1 MCPQKRKAVELL
13 ACPTHHHKRRGFT
26 AWLAAHSSEMPSP
39 LQPFLRQ
46 DNADGRSAS
55 TNRTSLRAVREDV
68 CYGPLVSFSFWQTL
82 DHGQKTILFWA
93 SEEPGK
99 GTETL
104 PEGGSGGEP
113 YGRYWKNL
121 GGILMAGRE
130 LVRIHHPKCSLQ
142 DEVLAPSGPDHLPL
156 SHISPCCRTSAIS
169 RAHRPAL
176 PTSRSTFAGL
186 LPWPCHQK
194 QTFSK
199 AQLMRFLK
207 AFPNVPTHAMLG
219 ITKAFFFFFFFNIF
233 IGVNCFTM
241 VC

>member
-1 MCPQKRKAVELL
+1 M
-13 ACPTHHHKRRGFT
+13 
-26 AWLAAHSSEMPSP
+26 
-39 LQPFLRQ
+39 
-46 DNADGRSAS
+46 
-55 TNRTSLRAVREDV
+55 

-99 GTETL
+99 GTETP

-219 ITKAFFFFFFFNIF
+219 ITKAFFFFFFLTSLLELIVLQWCVSFCCI
-233 IGVNCFTM
+233 TK
-241 VC
+241 